1 MSYQDIA
8 LLCSRSH
15 CHHIQDREVVFR
27 SAAGSGSGFPDAVL
41 YQVGLP
47 AIKGWRS
54 FKSTS
59 SSVVTSQHPATHNMT
74 LSLTLKSRDLI

>member
-54 FKSTS
+54 FESTS
-59 SSVVTSQHPATHNMT
+59 SSVVTSQNPGNQYMS
-74 LSLTLKSRDLI
+74 LILTLTSRDLV